1 MTETSAPSA
10 PSAPGAPGGPDFGR
24 FVENLRQLLD
34 VVADTRP
41 PAAVVAQVADQFAQI
56 SAQLAKFAV
65 PEAERVTGMRL
76 DLDGRG
82 QTMVP
87 AVRWDERGSERAVAR
102 VTFGRHYLTLGGA
115 VHGGAIPLVFDE
127 VLAMLANHER
137 PFARSVYMNV
147 SFRGLTRVEVPL
159 RVEATVDRVE
169 GRKLFLTG
177 RLFDGDTLCAEVE
190 SLFVQLRPAGA

>member
-1 MTETSAPSA
+1 MTDESAALSA
-10 PSAPGAPGGPDFGR
+10 AVPGGPDFGR
-24 FVENLRQLLD
+24 FVENLRELLD
-34 VVADTRP
+34 AVADTRP
-41 PAAVVAQVADQFAQI
+41 PAAVVTQVADQFAQL
-56 SAQLAKFAV
+56 SAQLRQFAV

-87 AVRWDERGSERAVAR
+87 PVIWDERGGDRALAR

-115 VHGGAIPLVFDE
+115 VHGGAIGLVFDE

-137 PFARSVYMNV
+137 PFARSLYLNV
-147 SFRGLTRVEVPL
+147 SYRALTRVEVGL

-169 GRKLFLTG
+169 GRKLFLSG
-177 RLFDGDTLCAEVE
+177 RLFDGETLCADAE
-190 SLFVQLRPAGA
+190 SLFIQLRPAGA